1 MIVVGYPDVSSTFAG
16 RVSPVIA
23 KRRLDTEPPD
33 APTVPETVVGADPE
47 PAPPPPVADPLVPV
61 PEPGSEH
68 VVPVEQP
75 LGGAWHLLV
84 VKSQYHPP

>member
-16 RVSPVIA
+16 RVSQVIA
-23 KRRLDTEPPD
+23 KRRLDTEPPA
-33 APTVPETVVGADPE
+33 APTDPEIVVGDDPE
-47 PAPPPPVADPLVPV
+47 PDPVPPPPVPLVPV

-68 VVPVEQP
+68 VVPAEQP

-84 VKSQYHPP
+84 VRSQYHPP